1 MVHQEHE
8 CGSAVPVQPGGLEAG
23 LTRRSSSEQAA
34 RGLGFHG
41 GGSHGAPAACSK
53 RPGKYSVTGQLP
65 SVMAGV
71 TSPGRRPG
79 TETM

>member
-34 RGLGFHG
+34 RGLGLHG
-41 GGSHGAPAACSK
+41 GGSYGTPAACSK
-53 RPGKYSVTGQLP
+53 RPGNY
-65 SVMAGV
+65 GV
-71 TSPGRRPG
+71 TSHLC
-79 TETM
+79 TVNTILQVNYLL